1 MDVIIAMQFGIR
13 HTSSACMIKNDN
25 LKPEECKEF
34 KIMFNTKSNTY
45 CRRMSQT
52 APTVAL
58 FDQTGTIQ
66 SYGFMAELQNKQL
79 DNAGNHLLF
88 REFIWDLFCLE
99 ETVS

>member
-1 MDVIIAMQFGIR
+1 MDVIIGMQFGIR
-13 HTSSACMIKNDN
+13 HTSSACMIKYD
-25 LKPEECKEF
+25 KPIDCKEF
-34 KIMFNTKSNTY
+34 KVMFNTKSNTY
-45 CRRMSQT
+45 YRRMSQT
-52 APTVAL
+52 TPTVAL

-66 SYGFMAELQNKQL
+66 SYGFMAELHNKQL

>member
-13 HTSSACMIKNDN
+13 HTSSACMIKND
-25 LKPEECKEF
+25 KPEECKEF

-45 CRRMSQT
+45 YRRMSQT